1 MLNKKVSAGKS
12 AEKGFTIFEMM
23 IAMVIFLVA
32 TAAVFGIMRLA
43 SIQKSTANTRTDQ
56 LRSARIAM
64 EYIRRDAL
72 NAGFGFHRAGGNVPD
87 DFGGNLF
94 TFPKDGD
101 SQRDLLTSVIGGNNI
116 TDNTLNSNTKMD
128 FVGFISRDPTFNSG
142 NLISYTKTYA
152 SGDKVL
158 VDTPDG
164 AATNC
169 KKHDLYLLESD
180 SGTTQVIGMA
190 TNVTNN
196 KTIELAVN
204 DPLKVNQSAT
214 STGENKSLLMTT
226 TGSGTIK
233 KINFISYGISSKGVL
248 VRKTYGNRTGETQQI
263 EERELVYGVSDFQ
276 IKYFME
282 DGTTIDDPSSNNNGR
297 DNQIKMNGVVQIQ
310 ITITIT
316 PHYEGNE
323 HNYGSPVT
331 LREFIS
337 TKNLRY
343 EAS

>member
-1 MLNKKVSAGKS
+1 MFSKKISAAKDT
-12 AEKGFTIFEMM
+12 EKGFTIFEMM
-23 IAMVIFLVA
+23 IAMSIFLIA

-72 NAGFGFHRAGGNVPD
+72 NAGFGYHRAGGNVPD

-94 TFPKDGD
+94 TYPKDSD
-101 SQRDLLTSVIGGNNI
+101 SVRDLLTSVIGANNL
-116 TDNTLNSNTKMD
+116 TDNTLSSTKMD
-128 FVGFISRDPTFNSG
+128 FIGFISRDPTFNGG
-142 NLISYTKTYA
+142 NLVTYTNAYA
-152 SGDKVL
+152 SGNKVL
-158 VDTPDG
+158 VDTPTG
-164 AATNC
+164 GATNC
-169 KKHDLYLLESD
+169 KKDDLYLLESD

-190 TNVTNN
+190 TTVTNN
-196 KTIELAVN
+196 KTIEMAIN

-214 STGENKSLLMTT
+214 ATGENKSLLITT
-226 TGSGTIK
+226 SGGGSIK
-233 KINFISYGISSKGVL
+233 KINFISYGISSTGVL
-248 VRKTYGNRTGETQQI
+248 VRKTYGNRTGETDQVEI
-263 EERELVYGVSDFQ
+263 RELVYGVSDFQ

-297 DNQIKMNGVVQIQ
+297 DNQIKMNSIVQIQ
-310 ITITIT
+310 LSITVT
-316 PHYEGNE
+316 PYYEGNE
-323 HNYGSPVT
+323 HSYGSPVT
-331 LREFIS
+331 IKEFIS